1 MRSVASRPAPARPL
15 PLRMATLPPR
25 LTAPVPSPA
34 APPLAAPPSPV
45 VARMVPE
52 VLSTTSPSVG
62 GRPASTRFIMAF
74 HSAVLFTS
82 YQTPS
87 TYSEVVG
94 SMAE

>member
-1 MRSVASRPAPARPL
+1 
-15 PLRMATLPPR
+15 MATLPPR

-34 APPLAAPPSPV
+34 VPPLVAPPSPV
-45 VARMVPE
+45 VARTVPE

-87 TYSEVVG
+87 MYSEVVG